1 MKFTSFIFCLLV
13 FLNPLKGQFSADLIE
28 AALMDMEGVRFVK
41 MPSEEGQK
49 YELSIRQPVD
59 HKNPN
64 GPYFYQRV
72 IFSHMD
78 FNTPV
83 VMNTNGYN
91 LRDRKIEPVDML
103 GANYLNIE
111 HRYFGESI
119 PEVMDWQYLNLYNVT
134 ADLHHINQL
143 FKKIY
148 TGTWVSSGVSK
159 GGQTTIYYRYFY
171 PDDVDLSIPY
181 VAPVNKSIN
190 DSRIYDFLDTV
201 GSKVC
206 RDQVRATQIEFLKNK
221 KEILEKLKW
230 HSKGAGYSFNY
241 FGDMEKA
248 FELAVLEYPFS
259 FWQSGLDCG
268 TFPDPKGVD
277 ALTDYFISAVGLSLY
292 SDNLVSLYGPHYYQA
307 ATEMGYYHLET
318 EGLEQWLDKVGDD
331 PSAAFEPKGVSVT
344 YEPAT
349 NERVHQ
355 WLMNTKE
362 NMIFIYGE
370 YDTWSATRA
379 VTHEGNNILYII
391 VEKEDHGG
399 ARISNFSADQR
410 NQLNEYLKQNINFT
424 TKQ

>member
-1 MKFTSFIFCLLV
+1 MKFTSFIFCLIVL
-13 FLNPLKGQFSADLIE
+13 FNPLKGQLPIDLIE
-28 AALMDMEGVRFVK
+28 AALMDMEGVRFIK
-41 MPSEEGQK
+41 MPSEDGQK

-72 IFSHMD
+72 ILDHMD
-78 FNTPV
+78 FDAPV

-91 LRDRKIEPVDML
+91 LRDRKIEPVDLL

-111 HRYFGESI
+111 HRYFGKSI
-119 PEVMDWQYLNLYNVT
+119 PEDMDWQHLNLYNVT
-134 ADLHHINQL
+134 ADLHRINQL
-143 FKKIY
+143 FKCIY
-148 TGTWVSSGVSK
+148 HGTWISSGVSK

-171 PDDVDLSIPY
+171 PEDVDLSIPY
-181 VAPVNKSIN
+181 VAPVNQSIR

-201 GSKVC
+201 GSEEC
-206 RDQVRATQIEFLKNK
+206 RNQVRATQIDFLKNK
-221 KEILEKLKW
+221 DQILEKLKW

-268 TFPDPKGVD
+268 TFPDQSDLD

-292 SDNLVSLYGPHYYQA
+292 SDNAVALYSPHYYQA

-318 EGLEQWLDKVGDD
+318 EGLELWLDKVGED
-331 PSAAFEPKGVSVT
+331 PSAAFAPKSAVVEYNPG
-344 YEPAT
+344 T
-349 NERVHQ
+349 NKLVHQ
-355 WLMNTKE
+355 WLKNTQE
-362 NMIFIYGE
+362 NIIFIYGE

-379 VTHEGNNILYII
+379 VTHDGNNILYII

-410 NQLNEYLKQNINFT
+410 NQLKVYLKQKINIEV
-424 TKQ
+424 KQ